1 MLRLEQV
8 DAVIE
13 GVQVLRGVTLEVPAG
28 GTVALVGRN
37 GAGKTTCLRAIM
49 GFVPVASGRVFLD
62 DRDLGS
68 LAPHRRPALGIGY
81 APEDR
86 RLFPSFTVE
95 ENLLLPAQVCRL
107 PEAAIRERLAQIYEV
122 LPELTE
128 LRSRRAGA
136 LSGGQGKIAALGRA
150 LMVGSKVV
158 LLDEPFQGLAPA
170 LAMRY
175 ADALKRLRGR
185 DRDIALLVTESNPSL
200 LFPLAETTYRIERGA
215 VEFLDAAQAV
225 PAAS

>member
-1 MLRLEQV
+1 MLRLEEV

-13 GVQVLRGVTLEVPAG
+13 GVQVLRGVTLELPAG
-28 GTVALVGRN
+28 DTVALVGRN

-49 GFVPVASGRVFLD
+49 GFVPVASGRVVLD
-62 DRDLGS
+62 ERDLGS
-68 LAPHRRPALGIGY
+68 LAPHQRPTLGIGY

-107 PEAAIRERLAQIYEV
+107 PDSAIRERLAQIYDV
-122 LPELTE
+122 LPELVE
-128 LRSRRAGA
+128 LRARRAGA
-136 LSGGQGKIAALGRA
+136 LSGGQGKMATLGRA
-150 LMVGSKVV
+150 LMVGSRIV

-170 LAMRY
+170 LAVRY
-175 ADALKRLRGR
+175 AEALKRLR
-185 DRDIALLVTESNPSL
+185 DRERNVALLVTESNPSL
-200 LFPLAETTYRIERGA
+200 LLPLAETTYRIERGA
-215 VEFLDAAQAV
+215 VELLDGSEPA

>member
-13 GVQVLRGVTLEVPAG
+13 GVQVLRGVSFEVPAG
-28 GTVALVGRN
+28 STIALVGRN

-49 GFVPVASGRVFLD
+49 GFVPVTAGRILLD
-62 DRDLGS
+62 GRDLGTA
-68 LAPHRRPALGIGY
+68 APHRRPTLGIGY
-81 APEDR
+81 GPEDR

-95 ENLLLPAQVCRL
+95 ENLLLPGQVCRL
-107 PEAAIRERLAQIYEV
+107 PDSAIRERLSQIYEI

-128 LRSRRAGA
+128 LRTRRAGA
-136 LSGGQGKIAALGRA
+136 LSGGQGKMAALGRA

-158 LLDEPFQGLAPA
+158 LLDEPFEGLAPA
-170 LAMRY
+170 LAIRY
-175 ADALKRLRGR
+175 AEALKRLRDR
-185 DRDIALLVTESNPSL
+185 ERDIALLVTESNPSL
-200 LFPLAETTYRIERGA
+200 LLPLAETTYRIERGA
-215 VEFLDAAQAV
+215 VELFDAQAV

>member
-28 GTVALVGRN
+28 GTAALVGRN

-49 GFVPVASGRVFLD
+49 GFVPLAAGRVLLD
-62 DRDLGS
+62 DLDLGS
-68 LAPHRRPALGIGY
+68 LAPHQRPALGIGY

-86 RLFPSFTVE
+86 RLFPTFTVE
-95 ENLLLPAQVCRL
+95 ENLLLPAQVCAL
-107 PEAAIRERLAQIYEV
+107 PDATIRERLARIYEI

-136 LSGGQGKIAALGRA
+136 LSGGQGKMAALGRA

-170 LAMRY
+170 LARRY
-175 ADALKRLRGR
+175 ADALKRLR
-185 DRDIALLVTESNPSL
+185 DRQPDVGLLVTESNPSL
-200 LFPLAETTYRIERGA
+200 LLPLAGTAYRIERGA
-215 VEFLDAAQAV
+215 VEILEPSEPL
-225 PAAS
+225 PA

>member
-1 MLRLEQV
+1 VLRLEQV

-13 GVQVLRGVTLEVPAG
+13 GVQVLRGVSLEVPSG

-49 GFVPVASGRVFLD
+49 GFVPVAAGRAFLD
-62 DRDLGS
+62 DLDLGG
-68 LAPHRRPALGIGY
+68 LAPHQRPALGIGY

-86 RLFPSFTVE
+86 RLFPTFTVE
-95 ENLLLPAQVCRL
+95 ENLLLPAQVCAL
-107 PEAAIRERLAQIYEV
+107 PDAMIRERLAQIYEI

-128 LRSRRAGA
+128 LRARRAGA
-136 LSGGQGKIAALGRA
+136 LSGGQGKMAALGRA

-175 ADALKRLRGR
+175 AEALKRLRDR
-185 DRDIALLVTESNPSL
+185 DPDIALLVTESNPGL
-200 LFPLAETTYRIERGA
+200 LLPLAETTYRIERGA
-215 VEFLDAAQAV
+215 VEPVDAAQPAPAV
-225 PAAS
+225 G

>member
-1 MLRLEQV
+1 VLRLERV

-13 GVQVLRGVTLEVPAG
+13 GVQVLRGVSLEVPAG
-28 GTVALVGRN
+28 GTAALVGRN

-49 GFVPVASGRVFLD
+49 GFVPLAAGRIFLD
-62 DRDLGS
+62 DLDLGS
-68 LAPHRRPALGIGY
+68 VAPHQRPALGIGY

-86 RLFPSFTVE
+86 RLFPTFTVE
-95 ENLLLPAQVCRL
+95 ENLLLPAQVCAL
-107 PEAAIRERLAQIYEV
+107 PDASIRDRLAQIYEV

-136 LSGGQGKIAALGRA
+136 LSGGQGKMAALGRA

-170 LAMRY
+170 LARRY
-175 ADALKRLRGR
+175 AEALKRLR
-185 DRDIALLVTESNPSL
+185 DRHPHISLLVTESNPSL
-200 LFPLAETTYRIERGA
+200 LLPLAESAYRIERGA
-215 VEFLDAAQAV
+215 VEILD
-225 PAAS
+225 PAEALPA